1 MMRRLTVALLAGTAM
16 PVLAAAQG
24 DCFPPKDSNEA
35 KTLAIFSVPLAFGP
49 AGAPER
55 GGPRVRLGL
64 EIARLPAV
72 DDATATPTI
81 CRPGK
86 GPENTDLLPVAPRP
100 RVGVAL
106 GRGFAVEGSWIP
118 PVRMNQVRANLF
130 GVALAWST
138 SVGAAAHLLTLRGHG
153 TFGRIR
159 APITCD
165 DPALADPLSECY
177 QGQRSDDSYRPNIV
191 GLEAIASW
199 SLAGGAIR
207 PYLGAG
213 YNRLRPRFQVNF
225 TNVQGSTD
233 NRKVEVDLD
242 RGVLFA
248 GGSWRAARTLELA
261 AEIYSAPADAMTGR
275 VAIRVLPMR
284 P

>member
-1 MMRRLTVALLAGTAM
+1 MMRCLTGVLLAGAAM
-16 PVLAAAQG
+16 PSLAAAQG
-24 DCFPPKDSNEA
+24 DCFPPRNSNEA
-35 KTLAIFSVPLAFGP
+35 KTFAIFSVPLAFGP
-49 AGAPER
+49 AGAPEPD
-55 GGPRVRLGL
+55 GSRVRLGL
-64 EIARLPAV
+64 EIARLPKV

-100 RVGVAL
+100 RLGVAL
-106 GRGFAVEGSWIP
+106 GHGFAVEGSWIP
-118 PVRMNQVRANLF
+118 PVRLNQVRADLF
-130 GVALAWST
+130 GVAVAWST
-138 SVGAAAHLLTLRGHG
+138 ALGPAGQWLTLRGHG

-165 DPALADPLSECY
+165 DEALADPLSECY

-199 SLAGGAIR
+199 ALGGGAIR
-207 PYLGAG
+207 PYLGVG

-242 RGVLFA
+242 RAVLFA
-248 GGSWRAARTLELA
+248 GGSWRASRTLDLA
-261 AEIYSAPADAMTGR
+261 AELYSAPADAITGR
-275 VAIRVLPMR
+275 VAIRVLPIR
-284 P
+284 R